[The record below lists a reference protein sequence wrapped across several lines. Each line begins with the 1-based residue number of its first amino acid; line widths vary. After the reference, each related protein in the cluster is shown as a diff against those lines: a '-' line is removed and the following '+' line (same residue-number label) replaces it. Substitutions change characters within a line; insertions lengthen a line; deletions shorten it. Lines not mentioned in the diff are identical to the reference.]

1 MRNNF
6 RAAAGVALLTLWL
19 SNPGHAG
26 EGRPNI
32 VFMLVDNF
40 GYGDLGV
47 YGGGEL
53 RGVPTPRLDRLA
65 AEGLRLTNFNVEPE
79 CTPSRSA
86 LMTGRMPVRSGTS
99 AVSLMGGPEGIAP
112 WEYTLA
118 ELLSDAGYVSASYGK
133 WHLGNVQGRFPTD
146 QGFDEWWGFARSSN
160 APLRV
165 LQPGYDPALA
175 GQDAIWEGRKGEES
189 RRVGVY
195 DLAMR
200 RQIDSEITERGIAF
214 IKRHAGGDKPFFL
227 YLPFSQPHSPPLPH
241 PDFDRPGRSDY
252 QNVLA
257 EIDYNAGRVL
267 DAIDAAGIADDTLV
281 IWASD
286 NGPET
291 MQGIG
296 IQYGAQSD
304 TGPFRGEFPSAW
316 EGAIRVPAMLRWPG
330 RIEAGRVSNEIV
342 SILDFYRSV
351 AAVVGAEGRVPRD
364 RPVDSIDLSGFLF
377 DNEPS
382 SKREHVMFFHDGEL
396 LAIKWRN
403 YKSHLAVRV
412 PASGAVVSA
421 GQGVLTSY
429 HQKLGMPM
437 IFDLENDPKELWN
450 INAPNQW
457 LGDVAGKIVRDYIVS
472 IQRYPN
478 IAPGADGPG
487 NKQR

>member
-1 MRNNF
+1 MRNTF

-118 ELLSDAGYVSASYGK
+118 ELLSDAGYVLASYGK

-267 DAIDAAGIADDTLV
+267 DAIHAAGIADDTLV

-457 LGDVAGKIVRDYIVS
+457 LGDIAGKIVRDYIVS
-472 IQRYPN
+472 IQKYPN